1 VTAFLVALA
10 LAAPAADAAAAARF
24 EAANG
29 AYLAGDFATA
39 ARGYE
44 ALLADGF
51 ESPALHLDLG
61 NARLRLGKRGLA
73 AASYERAL
81 RLDPSDA
88 DARFNLALARAD
100 DVDRVLGAG
109 EPPLAIRAAERV
121 PDGAAAAVLGTGW
134 AALWLAL
141 ALGQA
146 APRRVRALLAG
157 AAVAAGLAAVLAA
170 ALLLAKAAD
179 RRTPAAIVIAPAS
192 PVREGP
198 EEALRPAFELHE
210 GTRVRVLEVRG
221 AAARVRL
228 ENALEGWMAT
238 GDLEPI

>member
-109 EPPLAIRAAERV
+109 EPPLAIRAAE
-121 PDGAAAAVLGTGW
+121 TGW